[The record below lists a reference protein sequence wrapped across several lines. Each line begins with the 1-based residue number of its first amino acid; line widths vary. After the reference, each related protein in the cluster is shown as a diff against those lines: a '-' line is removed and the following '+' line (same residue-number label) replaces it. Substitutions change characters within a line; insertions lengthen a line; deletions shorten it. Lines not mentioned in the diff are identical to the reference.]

1 MTYAAAWTGHGNLGD
16 EAMRAAY
23 CRTFGGRDVPVLAGG
38 TLINRGDGVLDAYR
52 AACAQS
58 GRALPTFGTGV
69 ADPAFWRNRG
79 GWRDRLSEWVE
90 LLEQLPGVGV
100 RGPRSAAALQEA
112 GLSHVQVVGDP
123 ALVFWRNTDE
133 TRPATGNV
141 GLSVGRSG
149 GHVWGD
155 EAAIERACID
165 LAQRLEAHGLRVTV
179 YPVWSD
185 DVPVCERVAVA
196 CRHANLSQ
204 HTTDAERFIA
214 SLEHIDVMVGV
225 KLHACVLAACAGVPF
240 VALEY
245 RPKCRDFCESLDW
258 GHCVRTDA
266 LDPAE
271 LCGRVIGLAD
281 TLEENR
287 RWLSTRVVTL
297 SDRFRRYCAT
307 L

>member
-1 MTYAAAWTGHGNLGD
+1 MTRYSASWTGHGNLGD

-23 CRTFGGRDVPVLAGG
+23 DRVFGAHPVPVLAGG
-38 TLINRGDGVLDAYR
+38 TLINRGDGVLDAYA
-52 AACAQS
+52 AACGAS
-58 GRALPTFGTGV
+58 GHSLPTFGTGV
-69 ADPAFWRNRG
+69 ADPAFWRDRG
-79 GWRDRLSEWVE
+79 GWHNRLAEWAAI
-90 LLEQLPGVGV
+90 LKDLPGVGV
-100 RGPRSAAALQEA
+100 RGPRSAAMLQDA
-112 GLSHVQVVGDP
+112 GVPAHVVGDP
-123 ALVFWRNTDE
+123 ALVFWRYRDE

-141 GLSVGRSG
+141 GLNVGLSG
-149 GHVWGD
+149 GDVWGD
-155 EAAIERACID
+155 ENDIERACID
-165 LAQRLEAHGLRVTV
+165 LAQRMEAHGLHVTV
-179 YPVWSD
+179 FPAWTD
-185 DVPVCERVAVA
+185 DVPACQRVAYA
-196 CRHANLSQ
+196 CKHANLSP

-214 SLEHIDVMVGV
+214 SLEHIDVMVGM
-225 KLHACVLAACAGVPF
+225 KLHACVLAACANVPF

-271 LCGRVIGLAD
+271 LCGRAIGLMD